1 MIKNTWAE
9 SAQANDKD
17 PLQFS
22 THLKLKLSIK
32 LPCSIR
38 FFIPISNEFLFS
50 LSKVFNLYSIESLWR
65 EKLSMNGNK
74 LEGRGQTKSTRLNA
88 AL

>member
-38 FFIPISNEFLFS
+38 FLSQFPTSFFS
-50 LSKVFNLYSIESLWR
+50 VYQKSLIYIQLKVYGV
-65 EKLSMNGNK
+65 KK
-74 LEGRGQTKSTRLNA
+74 
-88 AL
+88 